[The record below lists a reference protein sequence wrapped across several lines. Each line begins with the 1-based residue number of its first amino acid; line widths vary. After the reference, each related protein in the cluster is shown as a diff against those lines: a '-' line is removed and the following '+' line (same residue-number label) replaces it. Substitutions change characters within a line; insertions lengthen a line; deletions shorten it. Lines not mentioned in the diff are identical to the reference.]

1 MRETLTLISAAA
13 WIGQRKEGTNLAP
26 GWLKHKGLLDV
37 LRETFLT
44 VEDLPELRES
54 LLEKEDQL
62 FAEHF
67 DGRAH
72 NFPSAARY
80 NRHLSNLIE
89 EQMNLM
95 NFVLTVGGDHSIAL
109 GTLSGVLRANP
120 NTKIIWVDAHTDIN
134 TPVTSPGGNI
144 HGMPL
149 SFLMKL
155 YQHPMTDEYLHF
167 VPKLDP
173 KNVIVIGARDI
184 DKGELELITQTGMT
198 VYTSKEVKAYGIETV
213 IKEARKKLDPFN
225 KDPYHISFD
234 IDGIDPTYAPSTGT
248 AVHGGLTLNE
258 AKYLIE
264 DVRKTGR
271 LNSMDLVE
279 VNPMLGNQEDLETTL
294 KTTFSLLQSLKAP
307 HSVLENPKK
316 EKNSPQNLS

>member
-1 MRETLTLISAAA
+1 MRETLTLISASA

-44 VEDLPELRES
+44 ADDLPELRENQ
-54 LLEKEDQL
+54 LEEEDKL
-62 FAEHF
+62 FDEHF
-67 DGRAH
+67 EGRAH
-72 NFPSAARY
+72 NFPTTARY
-80 NRHLSNLIE
+80 NQHLSNVIE
-89 EQMNLM
+89 EQMNLQ
-95 NFVLTVGGDHSIAL
+95 NFVLTLGGDHSVAL

-134 TPVTSPGGNI
+134 TPETSPSGNI

-155 YQHPMTDEYLHF
+155 YQHPMTDEYLHY

-184 DKGELELITQTGMT
+184 DKGELELITKTGMT

-225 KDPYHISFD
+225 RDPFHISFD

-248 AVHGGLTLNE
+248 AVSGGLTLYE

-264 DVRKTGR
+264 DVRRTGR

-279 VNPMLGNQEDLETTL
+279 VNPMLGNQEDLQTTL
-294 KTTFSLLQSLKAP
+294 ETTFSLIHSLKAP
-307 HSVLENPKK
+307 QTKLDIPNTEKK
-316 EKNSPQNLS
+316 TPLNLN

>member
-44 VEDLPELRES
+44 VDDLPELRENQ
-54 LLEKEDQL
+54 LEEEDRL
-62 FAEHF
+62 FNEHF

-72 NFPSAARY
+72 NFPTTARY
-80 NRHLSNLIE
+80 NHHLSNVVE
-89 EQMNLM
+89 EQLHLQ
-95 NFVLTVGGDHSIAL
+95 NFVLTLGGDHSVAL

-134 TPVTSPGGNI
+134 TPETSPSGNI

-155 YQHPMTDEYLHF
+155 YQHPMTDEYLSF

-184 DKGELELITQTGMT
+184 DKGELELITKTGMT
-198 VYTSKEVKAYGIETV
+198 VYTSKEVKAYGVETV

-225 KDPYHISFD
+225 RDPFHISFD

-248 AVHGGLTLNE
+248 AVNGGLTLNE

-264 DVRKTGR
+264 DVRRTGR
-271 LNSMDLVE
+271 LHSMDLVE
-279 VNPMLGNQEDLETTL
+279 VNPMLGNQEDLQTTL
-294 KTTFSLLQSLKAP
+294 DTTFSLIHSLKAP
-307 HSVLENPKK
+307 RTNIKIPNK
-316 EKNSPQNLS
+316 EKKSPQNLS

>member
-1 MRETLTLISAAA
+1 MRETLTLIQAAA

-26 GWLKHKGLLDV
+26 GWLKHRGLLDV

-44 VEDLPELRES
+44 IDDLPELRET
-54 LLEKEDQL
+54 LLEEEDQI

-67 DGRAH
+67 SARAY
-72 NFPSAARY
+72 NFPSVAKY
-80 NRHLSNLIE
+80 NRHLSTLVE
-89 EQMNLM
+89 EQMNLL

-134 TPVTSPGGNI
+134 TPETSPSGNI

-155 YQHPMTDEYLHF
+155 YQHPMTDEYMDF
-167 VPKLDP
+167 VPRLDP

-184 DKGELELITQTGMT
+184 DKGEVELITKTGMT

-213 IKEARKKLDPFN
+213 IKEARKKLDPYN
-225 KDPYHISFD
+225 KDPFHISFD
-234 IDGIDPTYAPSTGT
+234 VDGIDPTYAPSTGT
-248 AVHGGLTLNE
+248 AVAGGLTLNE

-264 DVRKTGR
+264 DVRRTGR

-279 VNPMLGNQEDLETTL
+279 INPMLGTQEDLQTTL
-294 KTTFSLLQSLKAP
+294 DTTFSLIQSLKAP
-307 HSVLENPKK
+307 ESKTKNDSSDKK
-316 EKNSPQNLS
+316 LPLNLN